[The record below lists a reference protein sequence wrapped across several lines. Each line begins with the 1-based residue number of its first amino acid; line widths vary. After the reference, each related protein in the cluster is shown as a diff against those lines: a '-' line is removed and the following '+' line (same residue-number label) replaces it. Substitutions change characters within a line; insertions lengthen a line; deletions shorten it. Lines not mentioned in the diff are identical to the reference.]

1 MTDPK
6 QTSRSAIVASVIH
19 EVVAVA
25 KRKANRVSP
34 YKKAFNQAN
43 NAALRV
49 VNDPSDANIRTWA
62 GKILA
67 KSIGARA
74 LKLTP
79 ADINEIRTIALLLK
93 DIDLYSAQQQSDFLI
108 EAGKYSANN
117 AQDKMQKLVSTLK
130 TASDKEQLSTEQMS
144 NNKIGNSLLLNQD
157 KETSIP
163 EFVNTNK
170 GFR

>member
-1 MTDPK
+1 MTHPK
-6 QTSRSAIVASVIH
+6 TSRTDIISSVVS
-19 EVVAVA
+19 EVIAA
-25 KRKANRVSP
+25 TKKKSIRVTP

-49 VNDPSDANIRTWA
+49 VNDPSDANIRSWA
-62 GKILA
+62 GKILV
-67 KSIGARA
+67 KKIGARA

-79 ADINEIRTIALLLK
+79 ADINEVRTVALLLK

-117 AQDKMQKLVSTLK
+117 AQDQMQKLVSKLK

-144 NNKIGNSLLLNQD
+144 NDRIGNALLMNQD
-157 KETSIP
+157 KETSVP
-163 EFVNTNK
+163 EYVNTNK